1 MQGGTPEHRTAN
13 LKNGGGMN
21 DEQTIWTVQQV
32 ADFLQMKPAAIY
44 SLTRNRGQL
53 RSDVPLPVLK
63 IHSKALRFRKSDVL
77 EWVNVLASKRNEL
90 RTHDGIKSNL

>member
-53 RSDVPLPVLK
+53 RSDVPLPV
-63 IHSKALRFRKSDVL
+63 
-77 EWVNVLASKRNEL
+77 WVNVLASKRNEL